1 MAYISSSAFGLRSVS
16 GMYTLH
22 INKRYLAH
30 HGVEGQKWG
39 VRRWQNKDG
48 SLTAEGRIHYG
59 IEGKTSSDYKGIS
72 KKKRR
77 QEHYDRIAQL
87 EADKNE
93 QLDALY
99 QKYYNKFKNE
109 NKEDFDNYTKEF
121 QEWGYSKEEAEKA
134 ADEALSDEWFSGFDD
149 SSFEYLN
156 EAEKVQND
164 AKATKNEINKYCKD
178 VMGVKPFDTK
188 GRRDA
193 DISSNAR
200 ALAVIGSVGAIVVGY
215 GLMKYG
221 AADAIADRIKNR

>member
-16 GMYTLH
+16 DMYTLR

-48 SLTAEGRIHYG
+48 SLTPEGRIHYG
-59 IEGKTSSDYKGIS
+59 IEGKTASDYKGVS
-72 KKKRR
+72 KNKRR

-109 NKEDFDNYTKEF
+109 NKEDFDEYAKEF
-121 QEWGYSKEEAEKA
+121 QERGYSSWIWPYEIR
-134 ADEALSDEWFSGFDD
+134 
-149 SSFEYLN
+149 SSRC
-156 EAEKVQND
+156 D
-164 AKATKNEINKYCKD
+164 C
-178 VMGVKPFDTK
+178 G
-188 GRRDA
+188 
-193 DISSNAR
+193 
-200 ALAVIGSVGAIVVGY
+200 
-215 GLMKYG
+215 
-221 AADAIADRIKNR
+221 